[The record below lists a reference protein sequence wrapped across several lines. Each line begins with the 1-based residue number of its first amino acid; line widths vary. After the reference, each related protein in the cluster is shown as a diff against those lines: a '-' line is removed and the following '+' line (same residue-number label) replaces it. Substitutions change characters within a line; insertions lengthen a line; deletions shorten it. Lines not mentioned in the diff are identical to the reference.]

1 VDWMLFAQNDWS
13 VYYDPKRIGIYVQ
26 KGKITPEQY
35 QQVTEQTYVAT
46 T

>member
-1 VDWMLFAQNDWS
+1 MDWMVFAQNDWS
-13 VYYDPKRIGIYVQ
+13 VYHDTTRIGVYVQ

-35 QQVTEQTYVAT
+35 QQITGQAYVAT